1 MKKIKK
7 DEIGITIIA
16 LVITIIVLLILAG
29 ITIAMLT
36 GDNGILTKA
45 TESSE
50 TSEREKTRERIGL
63 SVQAA
68 NIEGKGQLEYNNLNE
83 ELKKEF
89 GEGNYKIL
97 NAGKGYLIIVDN
109 VQYKIDAGG
118 NVEEG
123 KEINNSNIE
132 YAGDLSKGGTY
143 DGTTEEKAYRINCI
157 EDLVEWSNNY
167 SKYNSS
173 YMELEKTLNFEKN
186 NANFCDFFIDYI
198 IWPEELLT
206 QDIFRIVTVAHALD
220 VENFADG
227 RARLLEYKVQPY
239 LPIIGKKVKDCGF
252 TQNTLMVGLTRNGEL
267 FIPNGDTEIQEDDKL
282 IFMGTSHSLDILAGT
297 FFHEK
302 EIVKSAA
309 IIGGGNVGMM
319 LAKSLEKLRIKTKVI
334 EKDYDRCRLLAEE
347 LTNTLVINGDGTN
360 LKLLDEEE
368 IGAADVVISVTNND
382 ERNLLCSL
390 LAKQLGVKRVIAR
403 VAKVINIPL
412 FEKVGIDIAVSPKN
426 SAINE
431 VKNDLQE
438 NDVDIL
444 ATVEQG
450 QGEVL
455 EINVIQDFNG
465 QKIKDIK
472 FPAGAIIG
480 VIIRKNNII
489 IPYGETEIYTDDILI
504 IFTTSDNAGT
514 IKEFFKVK

>member
-1 MKKIKK
+1 MKIIIYGAT
-7 DEIGITIIA
+7 EIGCLLATEFFEDHDITIIDKEENRTDEFNKLDISFVQGNA
-16 LVITIIVLLILAG
+16 SNIDVLKNADIKNAD
-29 ITIAMLT
+29 IFIACT
-36 GDNGILTKA
+36 AVD
-45 TESSE
+45 E
-50 TSEREKTRERIGL
+50 
-63 SVQAA
+63 A
-68 NIEGKGQLEYNNLNE
+68 NIVACLSAKKFGGVRTICFVSREEY
-83 ELKKEF
+83 K
-89 GEGNYKIL
+89 
-97 NAGKGYLIIVDN
+97 
-109 VQYKIDAGG
+109 
-118 NVEEG
+118 
-123 KEINNSNIE
+123 
-132 YAGDLSKGGTY
+132 
-143 DGTTEEKAYRINCI
+143 
-157 EDLVEWSNNY
+157 
-167 SKYNSS
+167 
-173 YMELEKTLNFEKN
+173 KTLNFEKN
-186 NANFCDFFIDYI
+186 SENFCDFFIDYI

-206 QDIFRIVTVAHALD
+206 QEIFRIVTVAHALD

-239 LPIIGKKVKDCGF
+239 LPIVGKKVKDCGF

>member
-1 MKKIKK
+1 MKMVIYGAT
-7 DEIGITIIA
+7 EIGCLLATEFFEDHDITIIDKEENRSDEFDKLDISFVQGNA
-16 LVITIIVLLILAG
+16 SSIDVLNNADIKNADIFIACTG
-29 ITIAMLT
+29 I
-36 GDNGILTKA
+36 D
-45 TESSE
+45 E
-50 TSEREKTRERIGL
+50 
-63 SVQAA
+63 A
-68 NIEGKGQLEYNNLNE
+68 NIVACLSAKKFGGVRTICFVSREEY
-83 ELKKEF
+83 KKT
-89 GEGNYKIL
+89 
-97 NAGKGYLIIVDN
+97 
-109 VQYKIDAGG
+109 
-118 NVEEG
+118 
-123 KEINNSNIE
+123 
-132 YAGDLSKGGTY
+132 LS
-143 DGTTEEKAYRINCI
+143 
-157 EDLVEWSNNY
+157 
-167 SKYNSS
+167 
-173 YMELEKTLNFEKN
+173 LEKNS
-186 NANFCDFFIDYI
+186 ANFCDFFIDYI

-227 RARLLEYKVQPY
+227 RARLLEYKVKPHH
-239 LPIIGKKVKDCGF
+239 PIVGKKVKDCGF
-252 TQNTLMVGLTRNGEL
+252 TKNTLIVGLTRNSEL
-267 FIPNGDTEIQEDDKL
+267 FIPNGETEIKEDDKL

-319 LAKSLEKLRIKTKVI
+319 LAKSLEKLKIKTKVI
-334 EKDYDRCRLLAEE
+334 EKDYDRCRVLAEE

-382 ERNLLCSL
+382 EKNLLCSL

-455 EINVIQDFNG
+455 EINVIQEFNE
-465 QKIKDIK
+465 QKIKNIK

-489 IPYGETEIYTDDILI
+489 IPNGETEIYTNDILI
-504 IFTTSDNAGT
+504 IFTTSDNAGS

>member
-1 MKKIKK
+1 MKMVIYGAT
-7 DEIGITIIA
+7 EIGCLLATEFFEDHDITIIDKDENRSDEFDKLDISFVEGNA
-16 LVITIIVLLILAG
+16 SSIDVLNSADIKNAD
-29 ITIAMLT
+29 IFIACT
-36 GDNGILTKA
+36 AID
-45 TESSE
+45 E
-50 TSEREKTRERIGL
+50 
-63 SVQAA
+63 A
-68 NIEGKGQLEYNNLNE
+68 NIVACLSAKKFGGVRTICFVSREEY
-83 ELKKEF
+83 
-89 GEGNYKIL
+89 
-97 NAGKGYLIIVDN
+97 
-109 VQYKIDAGG
+109 
-118 NVEEG
+118 
-123 KEINNSNIE
+123 
-132 YAGDLSKGGTY
+132 
-143 DGTTEEKAYRINCI
+143 R
-157 EDLVEWSNNY
+157 
-167 SKYNSS
+167 
-173 YMELEKTLNFEKN
+173 KTLNFEKN
-186 NANFCDFFIDYI
+186 NTNFCDFFIDYI

-227 RARLLEYKVQPY
+227 RARLLEYKVKSHH
-239 LPIIGKKVKDCGF
+239 PIVGKKVKDCGF
-252 TQNTLMVGLTRNGEL
+252 TKNTLMVGLTRNCEL

-282 IFMGTSHSLDILAGT
+282 IFMGTPHSLDILAGT

-319 LAKSLEKLRIKTKVI
+319 LAKSLEKLKIKTKII
-334 EKDYDRCRLLAEE
+334 EKDYDRCQILAEE
-347 LTNTLVINGDGTN
+347 LSNTLVINGDGTN

-368 IGAADVVISVTNND
+368 IGSADVVISVTNND
-382 ERNLLCSL
+382 EKNLLCSL

-403 VAKVINIPL
+403 VAKVVNIPL

-455 EINVIQDFNG
+455 EISVLPEFNG
-465 QKIKDIK
+465 KKVMELK
-472 FPAGAIIG
+472 FPARAIIG
-480 VIIRKNNII
+480 VILRRNNNII
-489 IPYGETEIYTDDILI
+489 IPYGETQIYTDDILI
-504 IFTTSDNAGT
+504 IFTTSENAQE